1 MGGNQ
6 REWVEVGGPLSR
18 AKVTSTVNYV
28 NKKAHFTAQDDKRKR
43 DKFKM
48 VGSDKRDKH
57 SVRVINSIA
66 LARRKCFKCTHT
78 LSDLN
83 STAH

>member
-1 MGGNQ
+1 MGGTQ

-18 AKVTSTVNYV
+18 AKVTSTVNYD
-28 NKKAHFTAQDDKRKR
+28 KKAHFAVQDDKRKR